1 MGEAAVNNADVVFVT
16 DDNPRTEEAA
26 AIRAEVMAGCPDAT
40 EIGDRAVAIAQA
52 VSGLTGDDILL
63 IAGKGHEAWQE
74 VAGQRF
80 PFSDAEQVRHALSL
94 NGGVA

>member
-1 MGEAAVNNADVVFVT
+1 V
-16 DDNPRTEEAA
+16 
-26 AIRAEVMAGCPDAT
+26 
-40 EIGDRAVAIAQA
+40 
-52 VSGLTGDDILL
+52 L